1 MTTEDVGIDPVLTR
15 KDIAKALR
23 ISIRTLTRLQQDRKL
38 PPRIKLTDRLYG
50 YRRSAIEQCLAIR
63 TAA

>member
-50 YRRSAIEQCLAIR
+50 YRRSAIEKYLATR